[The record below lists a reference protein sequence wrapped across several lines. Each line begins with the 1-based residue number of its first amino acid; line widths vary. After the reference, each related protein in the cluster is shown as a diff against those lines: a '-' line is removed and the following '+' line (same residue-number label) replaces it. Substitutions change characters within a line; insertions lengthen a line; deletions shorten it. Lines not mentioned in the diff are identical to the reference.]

1 MTDKERKGGYDADQ
15 DRGRQEAA
23 TRQAAADVLLS
34 ILQDVERRFASS
46 PTPVPPATAPQA
58 DIGFAV
64 AASNIMLAALNLSP
78 TPLAITGV
86 SPRAAKAG
94 DSVTITG
101 ANFLPGTTVSFGTR
115 AAANV
120 SVISST
126 QMVATAPPG
135 SGTVDVAVTSFG
147 ASAVLPGAFSY
158 SGGSYSG
165 GAGLSA
171 T

>member
-1 MTDKERKGGYDADQ
+1 MTDKERKGGYDSGDA
-15 DRGRQEAA
+15 DRGRQEAT

-46 PTPVPPATAPQA
+46 TPVSPVPPAQT

-64 AASNIMLAALNLSP
+64 AASNIVLAALNLSP

-101 ANFLPGTTVSFGTR
+101 ANFLPGTTVSFGPR

-120 SVISST
+120 SVVSST

-165 GAGLSA
+165 GTGVAA